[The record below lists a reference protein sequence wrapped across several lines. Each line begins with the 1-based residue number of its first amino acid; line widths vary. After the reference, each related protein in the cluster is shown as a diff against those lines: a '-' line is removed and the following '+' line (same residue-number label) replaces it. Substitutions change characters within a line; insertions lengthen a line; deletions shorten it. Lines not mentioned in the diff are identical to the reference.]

1 MSSYGLFLP
10 LDFIWD
16 EEIVIKMKQSISNPK
31 SFIVSKKKKLWSLL
45 QCHLNNA
52 FKCLCVYI
60 FKLNYDI

>member
-31 SFIVSKKKKLWSLL
+31 LFIVSK
-45 QCHLNNA
+45 NNYYHS
-52 FKCLCVYI
+52 CNI
-60 FKLNYDI
+60 I

>member
-31 SFIVSKKKKLWSLL
+31 SFIVSKK
-45 QCHLNNA
+45 
-52 FKCLCVYI
+52 
-60 FKLNYDI
+60 NYDHCCNVI